1 MKKIFK
7 TFDFPQ
13 TYLLHD
19 RSVSHDGV
27 ERWFNLTVTRPSEAE
42 AGEYLC
48 VAENTGGM
56 AERAVVLTF
65 EDPDAYYAGT
75 K

>member
-1 MKKIFK
+1 M
-7 TFDFPQ
+7 
-13 TYLLHD
+13 
-19 RSVSHDGV
+19 SHDGV

-65 EDPDAYYAGT
+65 EDPDAFYAGT